1 MKESM
6 ELTVQLNASVKEIYN
21 AWLDSEKHS
30 KMTGAVAKCS
40 NELGGKFDIW
50 EGYITGENMDLIENE
65 EILQSWRTTEFDS
78 ADEDSVLHLYF
89 TENDKGTLLTLNHS
103 NIPSGQTQYI
113 AGWEENHFVPMREF
127 FNR

>member
-1 MKESM
+1 M

-65 EILQSWRTTEFDS
+65 EIFTSFNFCLYRFAYDGADS
-78 ADEDSVLHLYF
+78 SITRVGY
-89 TENDKGTLLTLNHS
+89 
-103 NIPSGQTQYI
+103 NI
-113 AGWEENHFVPMREF
+113 
-127 FNR
+127 